1 MFSIALSA
9 NNIDSTQGT
18 PAFRGI
24 LTDSSGGMVTAT
36 LTSLSE
42 ASAVEGTMVECEGES
57 SQEGPLTITVA
68 GEFFMKLLIIQLI
81 YKWTHRSTLPSTER
95 NNILHS
101 KPAQL
106 LYYHSGLGP
115 SLLYWWCV
123 CQLCPHHLPSTSLWV
138 ISHRGDHL
146 GTNYCLL

>member
-1 MFSIALSA
+1 MACADDTVTFTCTLPGSFIRWSITLPQRVRYIFTVSTS
-9 NNIDSTQGT
+9 NTDSTQGT
-18 PAFRGI
+18 PAFRGV

-68 GEFFMKLLIIQLI
+68 AGEFFYSKLLI
-81 YKWTHRSTLPSTER
+81 YKWTHRSTLPSTEH

-115 SLLYWWCV
+115 SLLY
-123 CQLCPHHLPSTSLWV
+123 
-138 ISHRGDHL
+138 
-146 GTNYCLL
+146 